1 MQTFDQALLGFVMD
15 GVISEEVAMETAS
28 SPHDFKLML
37 AGQGEARER
46 DRAGRGTRALA
57 RFLVRGSGRKSD
69 VGPGPQSR
77 SAGGPMRQDRRR
89 CAQTFVPQ
97 TAQPS
102 VHPGEGVAA
111 ACSERGLA
119 VPTSLLVLVVSFGFA
134 TVALVASTQSQSGG
148 VRDQDQKAAI
158 AAADAGAEQAILR
171 ENKIETTDEG
181 TCLVP
186 GAGGTLAPGAALA
199 DGWCPEIS
207 AAVGDAS
214 YAYRVSPWELVTVSG
229 QERRAIGLVSRGD
242 SDLVSRR
249 IAISATAPTG
259 VDILGLNRAVGV
271 DGVSIGGT
279 SLVNVSTGSDQSVVV
294 EENGTLCGDARH
306 GPEGDFSLENNG
318 DQCPGYTNS
327 EGLVPMPPVDVSELY
342 ANNDNAKLL
351 PGLPQSDQ
359 RSGSVVFDP
368 ATRTLTLS
376 GAEALTLGKQLP
388 DLPAGHVRLQH
399 LIMAAGAT
407 SRLYFDSP
415 ENCGL
420 AGQPE
425 PIEQVTVI
433 GTSKILST
441 SYNPE
446 AGAFDLLGMYMVG
459 SAEIETQARFQG
471 TANVGQ
477 EFLLYAP
484 RTRVLIGG
492 TAEYVGPIVGKTLE
506 TFGTA
511 LLTSDAN
518 LLNPDVDVIIIY
530 KRDRYV
536 ECTGGAS
543 TIPPDSSC

>member
-1 MQTFDQALLGFVMD
+1 VLKR
-15 GVISEEVAMETAS
+15 S
-28 SPHDFKLML
+28 SLKRLNRPSIP
-37 AGQGEARER
+37 AR
-46 DRAGRGTRALA
+46 GW
-57 RFLVRGSGRKSD
+57 
-69 VGPGPQSR
+69 
-77 SAGGPMRQDRRR
+77 
-89 CAQTFVPQ
+89 
-97 TAQPS
+97 
-102 VHPGEGVAA
+102 AA

-119 VPTSLLVLVVSFGFA
+119 VPTSLLVLVVSLGFA

-171 ENKIETTDEG
+171 QNKIETTDEG

-271 DGVSIGGT
+271 DGVSVGGT

-318 DQCPGYTNS
+318 VQCPGYTNS

-376 GAEALTLGKQLP
+376 GAGALTLGGSNYLIC
-388 DLPAGHVRLQH
+388 RLDMSGSSS

-459 SAEIETQARFQG
+459 SAEIETQARFLG

-484 RTRVLIGG
+484 RTHVLIGG
-492 TAEYVGPIVGKTLE
+492 TSEYVGPIVGKTLE

-518 LLNPDVDVIIIY
+518 LPNPDVDVIIIY

-543 TIPPDSSC
+543 TVPPDSNC